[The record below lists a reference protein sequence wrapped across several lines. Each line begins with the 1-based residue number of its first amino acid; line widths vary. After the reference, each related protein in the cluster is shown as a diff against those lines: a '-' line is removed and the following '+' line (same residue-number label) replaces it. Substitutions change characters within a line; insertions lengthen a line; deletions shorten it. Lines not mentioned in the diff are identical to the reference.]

1 MKLVLPGINEK
12 NEGET
17 CKRDLQLSVGKIPG
31 TVDQNRIIIPF
42 IIEFES
48 SVLPSPGALCISS
61 LISLPGMDSYAQI
74 SI

>member
-48 SVLPSPGALCISS
+48 SVLPSPGGSVYFITQFPSWHR
-61 LISLPGMDSYAQI
+61 
-74 SI
+74 